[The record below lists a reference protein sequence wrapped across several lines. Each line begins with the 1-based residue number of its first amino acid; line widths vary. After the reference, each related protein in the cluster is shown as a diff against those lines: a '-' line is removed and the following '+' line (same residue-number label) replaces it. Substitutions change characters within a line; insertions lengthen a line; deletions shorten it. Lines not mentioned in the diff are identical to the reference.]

1 MTPQIEAQEGL
12 NMIKNAIIEYLKKN
26 PYQGNT
32 NIAKSLGL
40 ESDFEGNQ
48 KNYLSWSILGILV
61 NEGQVKYTD
70 DNTRKKYYISNIH

>member
-1 MTPQIEAQEGL
+1 MTPKIEAQDGL
-12 NMIKNAIIEYLKKN
+12 QMIKNAILKYVKKH

-32 NIAKSLGL
+32 EIAIGLGL

-61 NEGQVKYTD
+61 NEGKVKYTED
-70 DNTRKKYYISNIH
+70 TRKKYYI